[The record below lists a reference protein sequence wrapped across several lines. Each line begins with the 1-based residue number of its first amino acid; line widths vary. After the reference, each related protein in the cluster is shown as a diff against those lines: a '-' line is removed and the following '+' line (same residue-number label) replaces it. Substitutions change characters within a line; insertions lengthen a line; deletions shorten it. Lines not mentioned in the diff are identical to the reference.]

1 MIMKQRGLTLVELM
15 VVVAVLSIIAA
26 VAYPLYTSQ
35 MQKIRRADA
44 KTALAAV
51 ALAQERYYTANG
63 GYAATLSSLQLS
75 SELSGGKSEKGY
87 YNINRLT
94 VTNSGQSY
102 TVDAR
107 KRANQAQ
114 GDDTDCAW
122 FRIDQTGDK
131 TAKNSNCW

>member
-1 MIMKQRGLTLVELM
+1 MKTKQQGLTLVELM
-15 VVVAVLSIIAA
+15 VVVAVLSIIAS
-26 VAYPLYTSQ
+26 VAYPLYTTQ

-75 SELSGGKSEKGY
+75 TELSGGRSEKGY
-87 YNINRLT
+87 YNITRLT

-102 TVDAR
+102 TVQAR
-107 KRANQAQ
+107 KRSAAAQA
-114 GDDTDCAW
+114 DDTTCSW
-122 FRIDQTGDK
+122 FQIDHTGDR
-131 TAKNSNCW
+131 TARNSSCW